1 MNDLKAVMYGAGN
14 IGRGFIGELFSLSGY
29 SVSFIDVNREI
40 IDALNKRRE
49 YTVEVLSN
57 DSNEEI
63 AVKNVC
69 GVDGMDA
76 EAVSK
81 AIAECDV
88 MATAVGVNI
97 LPRIVGN
104 IADGLKKRWNDG
116 NMAPL
121 NIIICENLIDADK
134 FLAESIKERL
144 SDEEKALFDKLI
156 GTVEASIG
164 RMVPIQ
170 TPEMTK
176 NDILRVCVEPFCNL
190 IVDRDSFKGEIPPIK
205 NMSAYP
211 KFRLY
216 IERKLFLHN
225 MGHSLTAYLG
235 NLKGYEFIWQAIEDP
250 EIEVI
255 VLRAMTESAL
265 ALSIRYDV
273 PFKNLYE
280 HVEDLL
286 YRFTNKKLGD
296 TVFRVGRDLKRK
308 LSPEDRIVGAIHS
321 CIEAGVNPAALYA
334 GYAAALKFSADETS
348 ALPREEIMQNI
359 SKLDKNSCEYANI
372 EEFAKILDD
381 GGSISELTKLMKSK
395 MDSRK

>member
-1 MNDLKAVMYGAGN
+1 MKAVMYGAGN

-29 SVSFIDVNREI
+29 SVAFIDVNKEI
-40 IDALNKRRE
+40 IGALNERGE
-49 YTVEVLSN
+49 YVVEVLSN
-57 DSNEEI
+57 ESNEEI
-63 AVKNVC
+63 NVKNVS
-69 GVDGMDA
+69 GIDGMDA
-76 EAVSK
+76 DAVAT

-104 IADGLKKRWNDG
+104 IAKGLSLRWKQG

-134 FLAESIKERL
+134 FLASSVKEL
-144 SDEEKALFDKLI
+144 LTDDEKKLFDELI

-190 IVDRDSFKGEIPPIK
+190 IVDKDGFKGEIPAIT
-205 NMSAYP
+205 NMSAYAP
-211 KFRLY
+211 FRLY

-235 NLKGYEFIWQAIEDP
+235 NLKGYEYIWQAIEDT
-250 EIEVI
+250 EIEVMAM
-255 VLRAMTESAL
+255 RAMCESAL
-265 ALSIRYDV
+265 ALSIRYNV
-273 PFKNLYE
+273 PFKDLFE

-286 YRFTNKKLGD
+286 FRFTNKKLGD
-296 TVFRVGRDLKRK
+296 TVFRVGRDLNRK

-321 CIEAGVNPAALYA
+321 CLEAGVKPYALYA
-334 GYAAALKFSADETS
+334 AYAAALKFDADDV
-348 ALPREEIMQNI
+348 
-359 SKLDKNSCEYANI
+359 SKLPAEEVMTSVSKLNKGSEEYNEI
-372 EEFAKILDD
+372 LEFVKVLEN
-381 GGSISELTKLMKSK
+381 GGEVRDLIKLAKSK
-395 MDSRK
+395 MDASKK